1 MLGSKLLHFDSLNST
16 NDYLINLCKT
26 YRMTESIIV
35 IADMQIKGRGR
46 FNKKWYSEDGLFFSF
61 LLKSDD
67 FLDAFFINT
76 LTSLALI
83 KVLRKVNIQA
93 MVKYP
98 NDIIV
103 SQKKISGILIENII
117 SNHHHYLITGVG
129 LNVNNVIFPKN
140 IDGAV
145 SMNIIKDVQYDKMA
159 LLNDFFLE
167 FSILQSSSLKG
178 KNHIIKQY
186 LDVLYGYQ
194 EYVFCNY
201 KGERMKVKV
210 LSISNKGILTIQYD
224 NAVIKTVSYMDIQFL
239 LS

>member
-16 NDYLINLCKT
+16 NDYLINLCKNHSL
-26 YRMTESIIV
+26 TESVIV

-46 FNKKWYSEDGLFFSF
+46 LNNKWYSKDGLFFSF

-67 FLDAFFINT
+67 FLDAFFVNT

-103 SQKKISGILIENII
+103 SKKKIAGILIENIV
-117 SNHHHYLITGVG
+117 SNHNNYLIVGVG
-129 LNVNNVIFPKN
+129 LNVNNTIFPN
-140 IDGAV
+140 HIEGAV
-145 SMNIIKDVQYDKMA
+145 SMKIMKDIQYDKIA
-159 LLNDFFLE
+159 LLNNFVLE
-167 FSILQSSSLKG
+167 FSRLKLPTLKG
-178 KNHIIKQY
+178 KNHILKQY

-194 EYVFCNY
+194 QYVLCDY
-201 KGERMKVKV
+201 KGEHMKVKV

-224 NAVIKTVSYMDIQFL
+224 NKIIKTVSYMDIRFL

>member
-16 NDYLINLCKT
+16 NDYLINLCKN
-26 YRMTESIIV
+26 YRMTESVIV

-46 FNKKWYSEDGLFFSF
+46 LNNKWYSKDGLFFSF

-67 FLDAFFINT
+67 FFDPFFINI
-76 LTSLALI
+76 LTSLSLI

-103 SQKKISGILIENII
+103 SNKKIAGILIENIVF
-117 SNHHHYLITGVG
+117 NHNNYLIVGVG
-129 LNVNNVIFPKN
+129 LNVNNTTFPSH
-140 IDGAV
+140 IEGAV
-145 SMNIIKDVQYDKMA
+145 SMNIIRDIEYDKIA
-159 LLNDFFLE
+159 LLNNFVLE
-167 FSILQSSSLKG
+167 FSHLQSSTLKG
-178 KNHIIKQY
+178 KNHMIKKY

-194 EYVFCNY
+194 KYVLCDY

-224 NAVIKTVSYMDIQFL
+224 NAIIKTVSYMDIRFL